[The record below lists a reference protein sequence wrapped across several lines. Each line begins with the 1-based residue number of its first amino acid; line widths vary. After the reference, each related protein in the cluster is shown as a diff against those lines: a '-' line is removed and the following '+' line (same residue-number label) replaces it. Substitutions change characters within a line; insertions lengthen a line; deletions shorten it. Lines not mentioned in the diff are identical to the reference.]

1 MPQALP
7 HTERPSVAC
16 SCDNSDQRA
25 LRRIVQCCT
34 ACLFTGPRAAC
45 RAACSDIAADVGSE
59 DAHGHR
65 RRLLSAQP
73 HDDHDEHEDDED
85 HEDHDSRD
93 ADEEDAHDD
102 EEHGG
107 GEDHA
112 EHAAEHARAG
122 ADSVLDEHSLE
133 SLASG
138 NTPGALKAL
147 LAYAHVC
154 LACFTVAASAGL
166 QHSTQQRRFG
176 QDHVDAETWGA
187 RCLAAI

>member
-1 MPQALP
+1 MTIQINELYGESSSVVPLVCSLAQ
-7 HTERPSVAC
+7 ERHAEQLAPTL
-16 SCDNSDQRA
+16 
-25 LRRIVQCCT
+25 LRTLEAKTRTGIV
-34 ACLFTGPRAAC
+34 AAC
-45 RAACSDIAADVGSE
+45 C
-59 DAHGHR
+59 
-65 RRLLSAQP
+65 P
-73 HDDHDEHEDDED
+73 HSHMMTMTSMRMTRIMKIMTVATLMKKMHTN
-85 HEDHDSRD
+85 
-93 ADEEDAHDD
+93 D